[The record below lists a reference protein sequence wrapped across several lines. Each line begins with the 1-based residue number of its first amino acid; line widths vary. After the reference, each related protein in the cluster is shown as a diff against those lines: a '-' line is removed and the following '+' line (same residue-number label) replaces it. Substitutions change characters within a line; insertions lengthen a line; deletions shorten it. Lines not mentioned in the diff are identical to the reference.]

1 MDEMRSGGGGTTAG
15 VDDGYIDED
24 IDQDIDG
31 IIDDGA
37 MGEGGMNSLSRAAS
51 AYLRSA
57 MHQPVDWMEWGA
69 AAFDRAAREDK
80 PILLDIGAVWCHWC
94 HVMDRESYEDAATA
108 RLINEHF
115 VAVKVDRDERPDV
128 DTRYQAAVS
137 AISGQGGW
145 PLTGFLTPEGK
156 PYFGGTYFPPEDR
169 HGRPSFQRV
178 LLTMA
183 EAFETRR
190 TEVNESAASVMSA
203 IEHNESFSGR
213 AGGGLQELGP
223 ELVEKMVVSALK
235 SVDMK
240 HGGFGSQPKF
250 PHSSA
255 VDLLLGV
262 AALSG
267 TKGESKATIKFNG
280 QGTVALGDAA
290 RQAAVLTLEK
300 MAKGGIYDHLAGGF
314 HRYSVDEHWTVPH
327 FEKMAYDNSELL
339 KNYVHAY
346 QLTGDEEFRRVAQE
360 IIRWMDECLSDREQG
375 GFYASQDADYSLE
388 DDGDY
393 FTWTRDEAAEVL
405 TADELAVAAIYYDIG
420 EIGDMHHNVAKN
432 VLHVKLGLDVVARR
446 THETVE
452 AVRGLLES
460 AKQKM
465 VAARGRRAT
474 PYIDKTVYVG
484 WNGMCISAYLEAGR
498 VLDAPGAREF
508 ALRSLDR
515 VLEAAWS
522 GPGGLAHVVAYGEAG
537 TKGEAGPSAGLQNG
551 DDNPKVAGVLDD
563 YVFLG
568 HAALDAWAA
577 TGQLKYYTAAANLME
592 SALARFY
599 DAEGGGFFDTETPA
613 KGERRL
619 GALGARRKPL
629 QDSPTPA
636 GNPVAAMLLMR
647 LGELNGRA
655 DYAQKAQETLE
666 TFAGVVEHFGLYAA
680 TYALAL
686 ERMVREPVQV
696 CVVGDDALAR
706 ELEAAALAGYAGNKS
721 VVRLK
726 RVVRGGLPPALE
738 KTLPKLP
745 KVEGSFAVVC
755 GGWSCQ
761 PPVREVG
768 ELVGQ
773 L

>member
-1 MDEMRSGGGGTTAG
+1 MDETRSSGGGTTAAL
-15 VDDGYIDED
+15 DDRYIG
-24 IDQDIDG
+24 QDIDRE
-31 IIDDGA
+31 IDPDIGHGGDGSIGDEA
-37 MGEGGMNSLSRAAS
+37 IGEGGMNSLSRAAS

-57 MHQPVDWMEWGA
+57 MRQPVDWMEWGA

-183 EAFETRR
+183 EAFEKRR

-213 AGGGLQELGP
+213 VGGGLQQLGP
-223 ELVEKMVVSALK
+223 ELVEKMVLSALK
-235 SVDMK
+235 SADMK

-262 AALSG
+262 AARVG

-280 QGTVALGDAA
+280 ATVGLGDAA
-290 RQAAVLTLEK
+290 RLAAVTTLEK

-346 QLTGDEEFRRVAQE
+346 QLTGNEEFRRVAQE
-360 IIRWMDECLSDREQG
+360 IVRWMDEWLSDRELG

-405 TADELAVAAIYYDIG
+405 TQDELAVAAIYYDIG

-465 VAARGRRAT
+465 VAAREKRAT
-474 PYIDKTVYVG
+474 PYIDKTIYVA
-484 WNGMCISAYLEAGR
+484 WNGMSISAYLEAGR

-515 VLEAAWS
+515 VLETAWS
-522 GPGGLAHVVAYGEAG
+522 AAGGLAHVVAYGEAG
-537 TKGEAGPSAGLQNG
+537 GQAER
-551 DDNPKVAGVLDD
+551 VAGVLDD

-568 HAALDAWAA
+568 HAALDAWEA
-577 TGQLKYYTAAANLME
+577 TGKLKYYAAAASLME

-599 DAEGGGFFDTETPA
+599 DVEGGGFFDTETPA
-613 KGERRL
+613 EGERRL

-647 LGELNGRA
+647 LGELNGRQ
-655 DYAQKAQETLE
+655 DYAEKAQKTLE

-686 ERMVREPVQV
+686 EQMVREPVQV
-696 CVVGDDALAR
+696 CVVGDDALAW
-706 ELEAAALAGYAGNKS
+706 ELEAAALKRYAANKS

-726 RVVRGGLPPALE
+726 RVVRGGLPPMLG
-738 KTLPKLP
+738 KTLPRLP
-745 KVEGSFAVVC
+745 KMDGSFAVVC
-755 GGWSCQ
+755 GVGSCQ
-761 PPVREVG
+761 PPVQEVG
-768 ELVGQ
+768 ELERQ